1 MSESAMLYKQAIQVK
16 PLSSRYLP
24 AAASLLYQSYYD
36 DPLLMEIFKADKPDY
51 AKRLRAAIAEEVNGF
66 FQAKEHV
73 IGLFNNKQL
82 LGVCCLVSPDFGLSV
97 GRFWHWRLKML
108 LTAGFMS
115 TKQLIE
121 KEEKLRAAI
130 SYSRYHMIAFIAIAP
145 NHQQHGL
152 GQHLLQHVRELVE
165 QDDTSSGVGVYVT
178 IQGYRN
184 FFVDFDFEYVSEVAV
199 GYVKGQLM
207 FRNTLK

>member
-1 MSESAMLYKQAIQVK
+1 MSESATMSQQAVQIK
-16 PLSSRYLP
+16 PLTSHYLP

-51 AKRLRAAIAEEVNGF
+51 GRRLRAAIAEEVNGF

-73 IGLFNNKQL
+73 IGLFNKEQL
-82 LGVCCLVSPDFGLSV
+82 LGVCCLVSPDFGMSV

-121 KEEKLRAAI
+121 KEEKLREAI
-130 SYSRYHMIAFIAIAP
+130 SHSRYHMISFIAIAP

-152 GQHLLQHVRELVE
+152 GQQLLRHVAKLVE
-165 QDDTSSGVGVYVT
+165 QDATSSGVGVFVT
-178 IQGYRN
+178 IDGYRH
-184 FFVDFDFEYVSEVAV
+184 FFTEYNFDFVADVTV

-207 FRNTLK
+207 FRSSLK